1 VAILGEIHPA
11 THGEKWELPGLVNV
25 YKKRWKDPPCLKGKS
40 TISMAMFNSYL
51 VGGFNPSEK
60 YEFVRLDHHPSYW
73 GSHKIHVPNHQPVM
87 LNYQRVN
94 NQTWR
99 KDVKSLV

>member
-1 VAILGEIHPA
+1 MGFINQLTFITGGHHPVAILGEIHPA

-25 YKKRWKDPPCLKGKS
+25 YKKLWKDPPCLKGKS

-73 GSHKIHVPNHQPVM
+73 GK
-87 LNYQRVN
+87 
-94 NQTWR
+94 
-99 KDVKSLV
+99 

>member
-1 VAILGEIHPA
+1 MFIGEISNSIYSFNGVYKPTNIHNWGPPSCGNFGGNSPSN
-11 THGEKWELPGLVNV
+11 TWGKWELPGLVNV
-25 YKKRWKDPPCLKGKS
+25 YKKLWKDPPCLKGKS

-73 GSHKIHVPNHQPVM
+73 GK
-87 LNYQRVN
+87 
-94 NQTWR
+94 
-99 KDVKSLV
+99 